1 MSINNLKHILTLVLI
16 ISIMNKIISFD
27 SSSIKLEFREKNHF
41 FTIPIK
47 IGSNGQQFEV
57 QVDTT
62 TSETWLPS
70 VNTTF
75 KVQKFDPKKSSTC
88 QIIPKEF
95 EIDDEDGNVRG
106 TPVYDSIT
114 VGSFTLD
121 KFGFVLVQGY
131 QKDFKD
137 FPDGKLGLGFRHE
150 HGVDF
155 NFLGSLKSKGLINK
169 EVFTILPKE
178 EKLVIGGI
186 PSELP
191 SELEKETYS
200 TCNLVETN
208 DLDDAYRAGWICELT
223 HIFFG
228 VNTKEKSLEMAL
240 QVNARVIFDSAYN
253 YISMPKRHLNNFNK
267 NFMEKFFYDSCIQ
280 VKDKNDIY
288 YICDADEKIQHGAIA
303 FLVGGFGYVI
313 PWDKLFKKI
322 EEDKYEML
330 IRFHKENDDIFS
342 FGYPFTSQFTIVY
355 NAEEKHLGFYGGEK
369 IDLKKDWD
377 EYMAGESPSKKKEK
391 MKKLL
396 IYAGIL
402 GGILLFIIICL
413 FIRSNRIKKNNIE
426 QNPII
431 HQEQNFVEN

>member
-178 EKLVIGGI
+178 KKLVIGGI
-186 PSELP
+186 P

-288 YICDADEKIQHGAIA
+288 YICDADEKIQQGAIA

-377 EYMAGESPSKKKEK
+377 EYMAGESPSQKKEK

>member
-186 PSELP
+186 PSEL
-191 SELEKETYS
+191 EKETYS

-303 FLVGGFGYVI
+303 FLMGGFGYVI

-377 EYMAGESPSKKKEK
+377 EYMAGESPSQKKEK

>member
-178 EKLVIGGI
+178 KKLVIGGI
-186 PSELP
+186 P

-377 EYMAGESPSKKKEK
+377 EYMAGESPSQKKEK

-396 IYAGIL
+396 IYACIL

>member
-1 MSINNLKHILTLVLI
+1 MALNYKKFYFI
-16 ISIMNKIISFD
+16 ISIFFSLITNIISLD
-27 SSSIKLEFREKNHF
+27 SNSIKLEFREKNHF

-47 IGSNGQQFEV
+47 VGSKSQPFEV

-70 VNTTF
+70 INTTY
-75 KVQKFDPKKSSTC
+75 KVNKFDPKNSKTC
-88 QIIPKEF
+88 EIIPKEF

-106 TPVYDSIT
+106 IPVYDSIN
-114 VGSFTLD
+114 VGPFSLD
-121 KFGFVLVQGY
+121 KFGFVLVNAY
-131 QKDFKD
+131 EKDFKD

-155 NFLGSLKSKGLINK
+155 NFLGSLKAKGLINK

-186 PSELP
+186 PSEL
-191 SELEKETYS
+191 SGETYT
-200 TCNLVETN
+200 TCDLVETN
-208 DLDDAYRAGWICELT
+208 DLDDAFRAGWVCELT

-240 QVNARVIFDSAYN
+240 QVDARVIFDSAYD
-253 YISMPKRHLNNFNK
+253 YILIPKRNLNDFNK
-267 NFMEKFFYDSCIQ
+267 KFMQIYYNDSCIE
-280 VKDKNDIY
+280 VKDKDQIY
-288 YICDADEKIQHGAIA
+288 FICDNDDRIQQGSIA
-303 FLVGGFGYVI
+303 FLMGGYGYII

-322 EEDKYEML
+322 EEDRYEML
-330 IRFHKENDDIFS
+330 VRFQVENDDIFI
-342 FGYPFTSQFTIVY
+342 FGYPFTSQFIIVY

-377 EYMAGESPSKKKEK
+377 EYMNGESPAQKKER

-396 IYAGIL
+396 IYCGII
-402 GGILLFIIICL
+402 GGILLCIIIYL
-413 FIRSNRIKKNNIE
+413 FIRSSHMKKSSTENNAIIKQE
-426 QNPII
+426 MNPI
-431 HQEQNFVEN
+431 